1 MTENLIPSNCKHYSM
16 SEPERESET
25 DYDVKFDEHDDFK
38 SWWSEYWNKLLSQL
52 GVKSDENEDT
62 D

>member
-1 MTENLIPSNCKHYSM
+1 M
-16 SEPERESET
+16 SESERESEP

-38 SWWSEYWNKLLSQL
+38 SWWGEYWNKLLYQL